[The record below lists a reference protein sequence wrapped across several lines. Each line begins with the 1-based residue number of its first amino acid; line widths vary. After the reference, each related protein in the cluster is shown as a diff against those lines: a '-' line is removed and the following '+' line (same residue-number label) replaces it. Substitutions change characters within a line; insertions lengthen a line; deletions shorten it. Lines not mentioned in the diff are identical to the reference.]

1 MERLGG
7 VGDEATEVGGV
18 CLEHGLCQ
26 VVVEG
31 LGDILLVG
39 LGVVLFVVD
48 ADLEKFETV

>member
-7 VGDEATEVGGV
+7 VRDKPTEVGGV
-18 CLEHGLCQ
+18 GLEHGLCQ

-31 LGDILLVG
+31 LGDVLLVG
-39 LGVVLFVVD
+39 LGIVLFVVD